1 MKQGGE
7 IIGNR
12 INHYVNMKTAKFK
25 RGKSKVILIATLAFV
40 VVNSLFL
47 TIPDQFT
54 WFLMR
59 SVVF

>member
-1 MKQGGE
+1 
-7 IIGNR
+7 
-12 INHYVNMKTAKFK
+12 MKTAKFK
-25 RGKSKVILIATLAFV
+25 RGKSKAILIATLAFV